1 MLKLL
6 DAMKYYILLI
16 AVVTFL
22 RTPLFKGWFGELVV
36 KIHLKRLDSEKY
48 KVLNDITVQLE
59 GKNRKKSNLLIKVT
73 QDN

>member
-22 RTPLFKGWFGELVV
+22 KTPLFKGWFGELIA
-36 KIHLKRLDSEKY
+36 KIHLGRLDSEKY
-48 KVLNDITVQLE
+48 KVLNDFSYI
-59 GKNRKKSNLLIKVT
+59 LIRI
-73 QDN
+73 